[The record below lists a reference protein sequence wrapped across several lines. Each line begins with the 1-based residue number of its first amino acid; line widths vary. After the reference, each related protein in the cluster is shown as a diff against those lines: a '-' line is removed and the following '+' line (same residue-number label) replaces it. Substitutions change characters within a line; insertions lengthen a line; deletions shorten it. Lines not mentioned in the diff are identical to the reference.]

1 MTNIS
6 NVDLR
11 LLKVFVAVAE
21 CGGFSAAQAQLNI
34 SQSTVSNHML
44 ALEQRLR
51 CRLCQRG
58 RAGFELT
65 AEGQVVYDAAVHL
78 FSSIDDF
85 RNQTESLR
93 GVLTGELRI
102 GIVDN
107 TVTDPQTP
115 IIEAIKRF
123 SKRANS
129 VHIRMT
135 IDPPM
140 SLQRQLIDRQLDIVV
155 LGFAQTLPNLRYQ
168 PLYVERTALYCG
180 DHHPLFGRA
189 AERIRLED
197 VQKFPFASR
206 GYWRNQDA
214 HRIGASSAA
223 TVDQM
228 EPLLMLILSG
238 AFIGYLP
245 VHYAERWVEQ
255 GRLRILLES
264 ELAYCSQFHLVTRK
278 GVRKTP
284 LTKAFI
290 KDLQATVRQQNAGA
304 GARSLQDALCSW
316 QPQPA
321 AANPDNISA
330 KSRRAIAVG

>member
-1 MTNIS
+1 MTNIA

-11 LLKVFVAVAE
+11 LLRVFVAVAE

-51 CRLCQRG
+51 CRLCERG

-65 AEGQVVYDAAVHL
+65 AEGQVVYDAAVRL
-78 FSSIDDF
+78 FNSIEDF

-93 GVLTGELRI
+93 GVLTGDLRI

-115 IIEAIKRF
+115 IVEAIRLF
-123 SKRANS
+123 SKRPNS

-140 SLQRQLIDRQLDIVV
+140 SLQRQLIGRQIDMAV
-155 LGFAQTLPNLRYQ
+155 LGYVQKVPNLRYQ
-168 PLYVERTALYCG
+168 PLYVEHTALYCG
-180 DHHPLFGRA
+180 DHHPLFGLA
-189 AERIRLED
+189 PERIRLED

-206 GYWRNQDA
+206 GYWRNEDA

-228 EPLLMLILSG
+228 EALLMLILSG

-245 VHYAERWVEQ
+245 MHYAARWVEE
-255 GRLRILLES
+255 GRLRSLLEG
-264 ELAYCSQFHLVTRK
+264 ELGYGSQFLLVTRK
-278 GVRKTP
+278 GVRMTP

-290 KDLQATVRQQNAGA
+290 EDLQAAIRNHET
-304 GARSLQDALCSW
+304 DA
-316 QPQPA
+316 
-321 AANPDNISA
+321 DA
-330 KSRRAIAVG
+330 KSHRNIPGSRELQPLADSAARRRQPVPVG

>member
-1 MTNIS
+1 MTSIA

-11 LLKVFVAVAE
+11 LLKVFIAVAD
-21 CGGFSAAQAQLNI
+21 CGGFSAAQAELNI

-44 ALEQRLR
+44 ALEQRLH

-65 AEGQVVYDAAVHL
+65 AEGQVVYDAAVRL

-107 TVTDPQTP
+107 TVTDPESP
-115 IIEAIKRF
+115 LVEAIRRF

-129 VHIRMT
+129 VHIRFT

-140 SLQRQLIDRQLDIVV
+140 SLQRQLIDRQLDIAV
-155 LGFAQTLPNLRYQ
+155 LGFAQMLPNLRYQ

-180 DHHPLFGRA
+180 NHHALFSRDEA
-189 AERIRLED
+189 DVRLED
-197 VQKFPFASR
+197 VQKAPFASR
-206 GYWRNQDA
+206 GYWRNQDT
-214 HRIGASSAA
+214 HRLGTSSAA

-245 VHYAERWVEQ
+245 VHYAQHWVSQ
-255 GRLRILLES
+255 GRLKPLLEQ
-264 ELAYCSQFHLVTRK
+264 ELSYGSQFHLATRK
-278 GVRKTP
+278 GLRMTP
-284 LTKAFI
+284 LTKAFV
-290 KDLQATVRQQNAGA
+290 KDVRSTIAGR
-304 GARSLQDALCSW
+304 GAAPGDPTTRLDPLYSW
-316 QPQPA
+316 QPQGSAPA
-321 AANPDNISA
+321 
-330 KSRRAIAVG
+330 RAGSHPVRTAEAVG